1 MGLPTESID
10 DLPTRETSEALGPE
24 ETFHTARLHFQ
35 AQRYREAIRLLNK
48 LLSDETFGVRAH
60 SSIASCLLMLNQ
72 ISAATRFID
81 RALQQDPT
89 YIPAL
94 LNRVNVLQVQQ
105 NHEGVQSLC
114 QQILEQNPKEEEAW
128 KQWVRSLIINHQ
140 SEQAL
145 LLVKRWQTHLPQ
157 SFQAQMTE
165 GELLY
170 QQGAF
175 KEAIQPFGEA
185 LRINNES
192 DQAYA
197 HLSAVM
203 MMLRRH
209 DAALE
214 YINKALSIQADSVKN
229 CCRKAQILWL
239 MARWEEAADWFG
251 KASLKC
257 PESATLFLNQHLCLP
272 SIPQS
277 PQEIAKARLHFS
289 EGLSRAESNPSLE
302 LDILDEAI
310 PHTFELAYHN
320 QDDRELLERYIS
332 LMRTLA
338 QPILSQCLKEDSVSR
353 AIMKDPARD
362 RWRIG
367 FLSQFFS
374 KHSNAIAFEGL
385 IRFLDRQN
393 FEVIL
398 IHAAQPDKS
407 RGRDTLDDFADQVV
421 HLSSNYAASAS
432 TLRGLDLDILFFT
445 DIGMNAYSYL
455 LPFFKTAP
463 VQMTGWGVPHTS
475 GIHEIDFYISSA
487 DLEPV
492 GSEDSYT
499 ESLVRL
505 PGGLPC
511 YFSIKELSFT
521 PLPREYFMLP
531 TDYTLLGCLQ
541 SLHKI
546 HPDFDAVLELI
557 AQKNPDVAF
566 VFVDDPIEARTGA
579 FLARLTKT
587 APTVRDRCMTL
598 AHMSRAEYHALCNCI
613 DLLLDPI
620 YYGSGITFFEAS
632 FVGTPILTLEGH
644 NLRSRVVSC
653 GYREMDIE
661 DPPIAETVDGY
672 VELATQ
678 LINSPE
684 RRVRMRE
691 SIRSNSHRI
700 FERLDFVRNFED
712 FCLQVVRART

>member
-1 MGLPTESID
+1 MRLSAESID
-10 DLPTRETSEALGPE
+10 DHKARGASETLSPE
-24 ETFHTARLHFQ
+24 ETFHTAQIHFQ

-48 LLSDETFGVRAH
+48 LLSDEAFSVRAH
-60 SSIASCLLMLNQ
+60 SSIGSCLLMLNL
-72 ISAATRFID
+72 IHAATRFID

-94 LNRVNVLQVQQ
+94 LKRVNVFQIQQ
-105 NHEGVQSLC
+105 NHDGIHTLC
-114 QQILEQNPKEEEAW
+114 QQILEQNPKEDEAW
-128 KQWVRSLIINHQ
+128 KQWVRSLVITDQ

-145 LLVKRWQTHLPQ
+145 LVVKRWQSHLPH
-157 SFQAQMTE
+157 SFHARMTE

-175 KEAIQPFGEA
+175 QEAIQPFGKA
-185 LRINNES
+185 LRIDREAE
-192 DQAYA
+192 QAYA

-203 MMLRRH
+203 IMLRRH
-209 DAALE
+209 EAALE
-214 YINKALSIQADSVKN
+214 YINKALSIHAESVKN
-229 CCRKAQILWL
+229 YCRKAQILWL
-239 MARWEEAADWFG
+239 MARWEEASDWFG

-257 PESATLFLNQHLCLP
+257 PDSATLFLNQHLCLP
-272 SIPQS
+272 GIPES
-277 PQEIAKARLHFS
+277 PQEIATARLRFS
-289 EGLSRAESNPSLE
+289 EGLSRAERNQSLQ
-302 LDILDEAI
+302 LDFLDEAI

-320 QDDRELLERYIS
+320 KNDRELLERYIS

-338 QPILSQCLKEDSVSR
+338 KPILCQCPIEDSVSR
-353 AIMKDPARD
+353 AITKDPARE
-362 RWRIG
+362 RLRIG

-385 IRFLDRQN
+385 IRFLDRQK

-398 IHAAQPDKS
+398 IHAAHSDKN
-407 RGRDTLDDFADQVV
+407 RGRDSLDAAVDQVV
-421 HLSSNYAASAS
+421 QLSPSYPSSAN
-432 TLRGLDLDILFFT
+432 TLRDLDLDILFFT

-463 VQMTGWGVPHTS
+463 IQMTGWGVPHTS
-475 GIHEIDFYISSA
+475 GIHEIDYYISSD
-487 DLEPV
+487 DLEPA
-492 GSEDSYT
+492 GSEASYT
-499 ESLVRL
+499 ESLIRL

-511 YFSIKELSFT
+511 YFSIRELNFT
-521 PLPREYFMLP
+521 PLQREYFLLP
-531 TDYTLLGCLQ
+531 NDYTLLGCLQ

-557 AQKNPDVAF
+557 AQRNPDVAF
-566 VFVDDPIEARTGA
+566 VFVEDTIEARTAA
-579 FLARLTKT
+579 FLARLART
-587 APTVRDRCMTL
+587 APTVLERCLTL
-598 AHMSRAEYHALCNCI
+598 AQMSRAEYHALCNCM

-632 FVGTPILTLEGH
+632 FVGKPILTLEGH

-661 DPPIAETVDGY
+661 DPPIATTVDGY

-684 RRVRMRE
+684 RRTRISE
-691 SIRSNSHRI
+691 SIQANSHRI
-700 FERLDFVRNFED
+700 FERLDYVRNFED
-712 FCLQVVRART
+712 FCLQAVRAIK